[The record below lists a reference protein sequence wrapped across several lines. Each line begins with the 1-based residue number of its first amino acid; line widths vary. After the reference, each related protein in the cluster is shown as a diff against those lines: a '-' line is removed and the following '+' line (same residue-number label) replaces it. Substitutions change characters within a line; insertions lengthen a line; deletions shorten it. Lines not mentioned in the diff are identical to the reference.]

1 MDVDND
7 IEAINEKG
15 RKRKLKDCLKDFCG
29 VLWRVM
35 FWCCFASS
43 GCGIAALVVIKVTRG
58 ELNNLQ
64 LVVWRM
70 RNELIKMHILNE
82 NMIPFVYD
90 TF

>member
-1 MDVDND
+1 MDVDNV

-15 RKRKLKDCLKDFCG
+15 R
-29 VLWRVM
+29 V
-35 FWCCFASS
+35 A
-43 GCGIAALVVIKVTRG
+43 IKVSRG
-58 ELNNLQ
+58 ELNSLQ